1 VVRLRNAPAVCCL
14 SETTIALPDKPS
26 LAVLPFQNLTGGPE
40 QEYFV
45 NGVVEE
51 IITAISR
58 LPWRFV
64 IVQFELWQ
72 RAQRRESS
80 AS

>member
-1 VVRLRNAPAVCCL
+1 
-14 SETTIALPDKPS
+14 
-26 LAVLPFQNLTGGPE
+26 LAVLPFQNLSGGPE

>member
-1 VVRLRNAPAVCCL
+1 
-14 SETTIALPDKPS
+14 
-26 LAVLPFQNLTGGPE
+26 LAVLPFQNLSGGPE

-51 IITAISR
+51 IITTISR
-58 LPWRFV
+58 LPWRVV
-64 IVQFELWQ
+64 IVQFAAWQ

-80 AS
+80 GS